1 VRERGDLTRVFLWAL
16 VAFLSVTALLA
27 IVIFLRG
34 RFEETEVK
42 ILLTT
47 VALAVY
53 SLTALCGAA
62 LIDHARAGAFG
73 YATIVVSALALVL
86 ALVSIWA
93 DEGESEGLV
102 KTTFVFMALAGSS
115 AWASLL
121 ISRRRNTDA
130 AAVTWTL
137 AGTTAAI
144 AVLAVT
150 VIGMILRDD
159 PSEFSFRLLGVI
171 AVLAV
176 LGTLLLP
183 IVRRIGGQA
192 RTE

>member
-1 VRERGDLTRVFLWAL
+1 MFLWAL

-34 RFEETEVK
+34 RFEEAEVK

-102 KTTFVFMALAGSS
+102 KTTFVFMALAASS

-121 ISRRRNTDA
+121 ISRRRSTDA
-130 AAVTWTL
+130 APVTWTL

-144 AVLAVT
+144 AGLAVT